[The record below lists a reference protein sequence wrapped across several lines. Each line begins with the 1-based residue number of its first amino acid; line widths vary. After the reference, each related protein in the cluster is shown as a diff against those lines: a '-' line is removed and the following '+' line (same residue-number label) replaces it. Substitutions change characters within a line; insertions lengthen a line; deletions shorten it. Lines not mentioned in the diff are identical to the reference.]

1 MSSQNYIPCIILCN
15 DDSVVEAAPEPE
27 AVTLS
32 HLQALTGSGASS
44 APNQQTGN
52 SSGGAPTKKPKTIHR
67 CILQR
72 VSRNAGKGP
81 NGAGGGGSAALKC
94 HVCDSSYVSYE
105 RYYAHLMDS
114 TCAKREGRTK
124 FSA

>member
-1 MSSQNYIPCIILCN
+1 MSSQNYIPCILCN

-72 VSRNAGKGP
+72 VSRNNGGKAGASGG
-81 NGAGGGGSAALKC
+81 GAGAALKC
-94 HVCDSSYVSYE
+94 HVCDSAYVSYE

-114 TCAKREGRTK
+114 TCAKREGGTELT
-124 FSA
+124 A

>member
-1 MSSQNYIPCIILCN
+1 MHYSTLLFRRPRARSGDPII
-15 DDSVVEAAPEPE
+15 
-27 AVTLS
+27 
-32 HLQALTGSGASS
+32 LQALTGSGASS
-44 APNQQTGN
+44 VPNQQNN
-52 SSGGAPTKKPKTIHR
+52 SSTGAPTKKPKTIHR

-72 VSRNAGKGP
+72 VSRNNGKGA
-81 NGAGGGGSAALKC
+81 NGGGGGGGSGGGAAALKC
-94 HVCDSSYVSYE
+94 HVCDSAYVSYE

>member
-1 MSSQNYIPCIILCN
+1 MVINHVS
-15 DDSVVEAAPEPE
+15 
-27 AVTLS
+27 LS
-32 HLQALTGSGASS
+32 PLQALTGSGGASN
-44 APNQQTGN
+44 APNQQN
-52 SSGGAPTKKPKTIHR
+52 SSLTGAPTKKPKTIHR

-81 NGAGGGGSAALKC
+81 NGAGGGSAALKC

-114 TCAKREGRTK
+114 TCAKREGRTELMAK
-124 FSA
+124 I